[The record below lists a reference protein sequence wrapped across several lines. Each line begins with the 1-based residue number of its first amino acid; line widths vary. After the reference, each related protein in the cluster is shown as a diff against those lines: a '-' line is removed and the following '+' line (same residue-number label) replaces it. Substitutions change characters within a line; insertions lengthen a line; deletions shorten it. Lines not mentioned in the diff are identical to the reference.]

1 MSTTSTSPGSAP
13 SMYTGPAAGFVNPY
27 EKLRSFMVTS
37 SVGMRPAKQSCVL
50 NSSTS
55 PGCAVA
61 HGALSLENART

>member
-1 MSTTSTSPGSAP
+1 
-13 SMYTGPAAGFVNPY
+13 MYTGPAAGFVNPY